1 VRPEQPNNNDDW
13 NDMDK
18 LFTSFEFNT
27 QGSLSSI
34 LD

>member
-1 VRPEQPNNNDDW
+1 VRPEQPNNNDW
-13 NDMDK
+13 NNMNK